1 MAGDTGNTLKT
12 RYVPIERISFIDMKE
27 MYGLY
32 EKYYQNVSLE
42 VFVKDMSE
50 KSGVFMVRRTLDQQV
65 VGFSTLKTVPMN
77 VRGRA
82 ATGVFSGD
90 TILEKQ
96 YWGDRSLQTAFLRW
110 MVREKMKRP
119 TRMLVWL
126 LISKGYKTYLLLANN
141 FNRYYPHPDG
151 HHQDLA
157 DYVDHYCE
165 RLYSGSYC
173 SERKLLDFGENY
185 SALKGAVAPISQEMR
200 DGNVKIRFFEERNP
214 TWERGTELP
223 CVGVFDRGTA
233 QAYLAKLWRKRP
245 RRLRLALRP
254 AAYE

>member
-110 MVREKMKRP
+110 MVREK
-119 TRMLVWL
+119 
-126 LISKGYKTYLLLANN
+126 
-141 FNRYYPHPDG
+141 
-151 HHQDLA
+151 
-157 DYVDHYCE
+157 
-165 RLYSGSYC
+165 
-173 SERKLLDFGENY
+173 
-185 SALKGAVAPISQEMR
+185 
-200 DGNVKIRFFEERNP
+200 
-214 TWERGTELP
+214 
-223 CVGVFDRGTA
+223 
-233 QAYLAKLWRKRP
+233 
-245 RRLRLALRP
+245 
-254 AAYE
+254 